1 MGKESKEIVQ
11 SRNVLEFIT
20 VANEL
25 CIFLEENDKYDIA
38 FIYTYL
44 QKVLPLLY
52 LKGTMLPDIF
62 VDDEDANERFVTLE
76 QWEKIYLALLGKTAT
91 TDSFYFIG
99 DDDGSDNKPQKGS
112 IAENLADIYQD
123 LKDFLLLYQK
133 NMLAAQQNAV
143 HACRVLFETNWGIK
157 ALLTHTAI
165 HNMLYGKKKSEKEFF
180 LGFSPN

>member
-20 VANEL
+20 VTNEL

-52 LKGTMLPDIF
+52 LKGTLMPDVF
-62 VDDEDANERFVTLE
+62 VDDDGANERFVTLE
-76 QWEKIYLALLGKTAT
+76 QWEKIYLSLLGKTGT
-91 TDSFYFIG
+91 DDSFYFIG
-99 DDDGSDNKPQKGS
+99 ADDNQDTKQQKGS

-123 LKDFLLLYQK
+123 LKDFVLLYQK
-133 NMLAAQQNAV
+133 NKLTAQENAV
-143 HACRVLFETNWGIK
+143 HSCKVLFEINWGIK
-157 ALLTHTAI
+157 ALLTNTAI
-165 HNMLYGKKKSEKEFF
+165 HNILYGKKKSEKEFF

>member
-25 CIFLEENDKYDIA
+25 CVFLEENGKYDII

-52 LKGTMLPDIF
+52 LKGTMLPDVF

-76 QWEKIYLALLGKTAT
+76 QWEKIYLALLDKTGT

-99 DDDGSDNKPQKGS
+99 NDDEFENKPQKGS

-133 NMLAAQQNAV
+133 NRLAAQQNAV
-143 HACRVLFETNWGIK
+143 HALRVLFEINWGVK
-157 ALLTHTAI
+157 ALWAHTAI
-165 HNMLYGKKKSEKEFF
+165 HNILYGKKKSNNELFS
-180 LGFSPN
+180 GFSPN